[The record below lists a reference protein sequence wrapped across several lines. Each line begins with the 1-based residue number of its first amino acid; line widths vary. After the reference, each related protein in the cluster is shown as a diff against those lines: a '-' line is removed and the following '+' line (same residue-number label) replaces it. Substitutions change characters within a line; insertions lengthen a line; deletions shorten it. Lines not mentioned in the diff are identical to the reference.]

1 MGREQREILI
11 RQDDLLK
18 KTVETVLTQI
28 STFEEEQEVTKR
40 VSVAQRTEKSIYLID
55 DTVNP
60 SMEEDVQSN
69 LEHKLDEILK
79 KSTHL
84 ASCCS

>member
-1 MGREQREILI
+1 M
-11 RQDDLLK
+11 
-18 KTVETVLTQI
+18 ETVLTQI

-40 VSVAQRTEKSIYLID
+40 VSVAQRTEESSNLIV

-60 SMEEDVQSN
+60 SMEDDVQSN
-69 LEHKLDEILK
+69 LELKLDEILK

-84 ASCCS
+84 ASCCR